1 MIKNRNIA
9 KDAKIDVSKINFLAG
24 GTVNAQA
31 TTATLNGTVFDT
43 IITNTGSNGTIVL
56 TLPAASVVA
65 GKTIKVQ
72 LTVAQIVSLSPIA
85 TDAIFLGGSG
95 VDNKDLSIAG
105 VIGNYAD
112 VYSDGTNYFVASYSG
127 VVTKEA

>member
-24 GTVNAQA
+24 GTVNAQGA
-31 TTATLNGTVFDT
+31 TATLVATDFNTV
-43 IITNTGSNGTIVL
+43 ITNTGSNGTIVL
-56 TLPAASVVA
+56 TLPAAANVE
-65 GKTIKVQ
+65 GKTLKVQ

-85 TDAIFLGGSG
+85 TDGIFLGGSG
-95 VDNKDLSIAG
+95 VDDKDLNIAG

-112 VYSDGTNYFVASYSG
+112 IYSDGVNYLVASYSG